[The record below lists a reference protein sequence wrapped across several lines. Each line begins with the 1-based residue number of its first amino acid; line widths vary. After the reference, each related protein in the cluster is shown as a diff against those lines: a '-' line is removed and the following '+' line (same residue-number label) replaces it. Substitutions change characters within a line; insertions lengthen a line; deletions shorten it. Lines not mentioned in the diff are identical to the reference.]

1 MNKLIFSIILT
12 IFLMSFSSATITI
25 SSLDAPTNI
34 SGTLVEG
41 GTLFADT
48 TLYVKVTAHSQ
59 NTIYGNTE
67 NQISSSV
74 SLEYNFTTN
83 STHKSI
89 QLTWNT
95 VSEANY
101 YDIYVSRSS
110 EVYTSYDRVGS
121 STSHSSNTNSLLVT
135 SEPNSAKYY
144 PDTFPS
150 YGSSYINYTLPGN
163 INRNLGL
170 IKVSLSD
177 DLGTI
182 TIEDILDAL
191 DSAGYSDYYFY
202 DGTNL
207 ALKANLKIELNATG
221 SLTMTNKNIYT
232 IMSAIRNYSPNF
244 NLTFGAYNPTTKTTS
259 EGCVIYLSAS
269 GNYFS
274 YMNIYDTR
282 FNSAERIYLSQSY
295 GQTIGYEIYKLNEGT
310 DEVLNSVFNG
320 VRNSYTNWSNNKIQD
335 PQILRTWYGIIISNT
350 YYDTNI
356 APNYYPRNGMNTF
369 YDSTMKINYPTYT
382 LQMTGYVGNL
392 YSTPAKFYDIDFT
405 GAYWNNSNLEFNF
418 ASYEGTA
425 GYEFYYSLN
434 GDIVDTN
441 GNYITNATVTIYNNT
456 NDLVYNETIENGI
469 LNNAYLLTQKVVP
482 TGNGTG
488 SAYYNKTL
496 SNPFRVVISK
506 EGYANY
512 NSTLIIYKKT
522 NLKMV
527 LKEDAPSL
535 ILDKIATIENFT
547 DTEITY
553 NITLKATNKGGKNS
567 LNTILTDSD
576 SLTSPYNLGTLDIN
590 TSTIRTYTK
599 TYPRNSTTY
608 SINLSTASIIGQD
621 EYSNNF
627 STNSS
632 ESNIIIPSSSTDQQL
647 TLVKNAY
654 YNSENSTHVNY
665 TLTLTVVNSGG
676 LDLTNISLIDSD
688 LNLNTL
694 IDLNRT
700 QNYSYSEFH
709 LIEKAAS
716 NTNKLFA
723 KTTAIANTISYE
735 SNQIKVRI
743 PGYGGPADA
752 IVFAPAS
759 VSSSTEFDTI
769 ITAIN
774 QNPDIGQDFTI
785 EYWITNLEETT
796 NYTSGQ
802 QTIYIASSR
811 TTNLTGTLTSP
822 SADGTYKLKAIVSW
836 IGGTAI
842 AYDTFSVS
850 TSQSSTSPRR
860 STGGSGGVIIQ
871 EKMIQIK

>member
-1 MNKLIFSIILT
+1 
-12 IFLMSFSSATITI
+12 
-25 SSLDAPTNI
+25 
-34 SGTLVEG
+34 
-41 GTLFADT
+41 
-48 TLYVKVTAHSQ
+48 
-59 NTIYGNTE
+59 
-67 NQISSSV
+67 
-74 SLEYNFTTN
+74 
-83 STHKSI
+83 
-89 QLTWNT
+89 
-95 VSEANY
+95 
-101 YDIYVSRSS
+101 
-110 EVYTSYDRVGS
+110 
-121 STSHSSNTNSLLVT
+121 
-135 SEPNSAKYY
+135 
-144 PDTFPS
+144 
-150 YGSSYINYTLPGN
+150 
-163 INRNLGL
+163 
-170 IKVSLSD
+170 
-177 DLGTI
+177 
-182 TIEDILDAL
+182 
-191 DSAGYSDYYFY
+191 
-202 DGTNL
+202 
-207 ALKANLKIELNATG
+207 
-221 SLTMTNKNIYT
+221 
-232 IMSAIRNYSPNF
+232 
-244 NLTFGAYNPTTKTTS
+244 
-259 EGCVIYLSAS
+259 
-269 GNYFS
+269 
-274 YMNIYDTR
+274 
-282 FNSAERIYLSQSY
+282 
-295 GQTIGYEIYKLNEGT
+295 
-310 DEVLNSVFNG
+310 
-320 VRNSYTNWSNNKIQD
+320 
-335 PQILRTWYGIIISNT
+335 
-350 YYDTNI
+350 
-356 APNYYPRNGMNTF
+356 
-369 YDSTMKINYPTYT
+369 MKINYPTYT

-871 EKMIQIK
+871 EKNDTD